1 MKNASTPV
9 AIALL
14 VVAAALAQG
23 TTPIV
28 YPAKGQSAEQ
38 QTKDKSECDAWAKQ
52 STGIDPAAVEAAPAP
67 AAAPAETA
75 SSGPKGE
82 RVRGAARGAAAGAII
97 GEVADD
103 DADEGAKVGA
113 AAGALAG
120 GRQSRKNKAEAEKQA
135 EQSAQQAQQQADAAK
150 QEKLQTYGRAV
161 AACLEGRGYTVK

>member
-1 MKNASTPV
+1 MKYASTPFAV
-9 AIALL
+9 ALL
-14 VVAAALAQG
+14 ALAAALAQG

-38 QTKDKSECDAWAKQ
+38 QAKDKSECDAWAKQ
-52 STGIDPAAVEAAPAP
+52 STGIDPAAVEAAPPP
-67 AAAPAETA
+67 AQPEQSA
-75 SSGPKGE
+75 SAGPKGE
-82 RVRGAARGAAAGAII
+82 RLKGAARGAAAGAII

-103 DADEGAKVGA
+103 DADQGAKVGA

-120 GRQSRKNKAEAEKQA
+120 GRQARKGKAEAQKQA
-135 EQSAQQAQQQADAAK
+135 EASAQQAQQQAEAAK

>member
-1 MKNASTPV
+1 MKYASTPA
-9 AIALL
+9 AIVLL
-14 VVAAALAQG
+14 AVAAALAQG

-38 QTKDKSECDAWAKQ
+38 QAKDKSECDAWAKQ

-67 AAAPAETA
+67 AAPAQTA
-75 SSGPKGE
+75 DTGPKGE
-82 RVRGAARGAAAGAII
+82 RVRGAARGAAAGAIV
-97 GEVADD
+97 GEVADN

-113 AAGALAG
+113 AAGVIAG
-120 GRQSRKNKAEAEKQA
+120 GRQARKGKAEAEKQA
-135 EQSAQQAQQQADAAK
+135 QQSAQQSQQQAEAAK

>member
-1 MKNASTPV
+1 MKNASTPA

-23 TTPIV
+23 TAPIV

-38 QTKDKSECDAWAKQ
+38 QAKDKNECAAWAKE

-67 AAAPAETA
+67 AAPPPAEK
-75 SSGPKGE
+75 SGPKGE
-82 RVRGAARGAAAGAII
+82 RLKGAARGAAAGAVI

-120 GRQSRKNKAEAEKQA
+120 GRQARKGKAEAEEQA
-135 EQSAQQAQQQADAAK
+135 EESAQQAQQQAEAAK